1 MAYLHEESNLRIIH
15 RDIKLSNILLE
26 DDFTPRIADFG
37 LARLFPE
44 DKTHISTAIAGTL
57 GYMAPEYVVR
67 GKLTEKAD
75 VYSFGV
81 LMIEVITGKRN
92 NAFVQDA
99 GSILQSVWSLYRTS
113 NVEEA
118 VDPILGDNFNKIEAS
133 RLLQIGLLCVQAAFD
148 QRPAMSVVVKMMKG
162 SLEIHTPT
170 QPPFLNPG
178 SVVEMRKMM
187 MTPTTNQS
195 NSSGSRSDYIT
206 EGSSFFEPR

>member
-1 MAYLHEESNLRIIH
+1 VDHFFNEVNLISQVDHKNLVKLLGCSITGPESLLVYEYIANQSLHDYLFGLFLSILNLLLQLPCLDGSFIDLFLLLCFGSVRKDVQPLNWAKRFKIILGTAEGMAYLHEESNLRIIH

-99 GSILQSVWSLYRTS
+99 GSILQSV
-113 NVEEA
+113 N
-118 VDPILGDNFNKIEAS
+118 
-133 RLLQIGLLCVQAAFD
+133 
-148 QRPAMSVVVKMMKG
+148 
-162 SLEIHTPT
+162 
-170 QPPFLNPG
+170 
-178 SVVEMRKMM
+178 
-187 MTPTTNQS
+187 
-195 NSSGSRSDYIT
+195 
-206 EGSSFFEPR
+206 